1 MMASTSST
9 SGLARLHRLALLL
22 LLAVYLNVVSS
33 QGSSCQL
40 PDAWRGTWFQ
50 SGLNTVR
57 INETTIDFKGKCLE
71 SDGEYYLF
79 EEKLEKE
86 EKCYRCLFI
95 AQKHPNVLQYKESY
109 CEGRD
114 TLENLCSMI
123 PGDAQQY
130 SLFRRDA
137 APVECPFR
145 GSYTFT
151 YSRGHGEC
159 RSPVSRLDSCTES
172 WRTFFRYQACPDVQ
186 GTESSEEQL
195 ECLAQWKDGS
205 LRYLMGRL
213 QHQGATSD
221 EDRYRCFVY
230 EKIQPPPS
238 SSSLL
243 LSGGSG
249 SPPAPAERHRPVTIL
264 LAQSGD
270 ATCSGLTSPT
280 EGSRTLKLTKA
291 EADGRKCHYPS
302 WFLAHN
308 RWQTLDGR
316 WTYALHKNS
325 TMRIINNTTSGHAT
339 LSSAAVIGGGGLS
352 FGSAAGSASV
362 DSRMEQKAACQSV
375 LDLGDG
381 AARVVAHLS
390 QGCQSGYVCMVFYR
404 RDSHVVE
411 FQAGEAAPAPDEA
424 CSAYYFNPVVGH
436 LTTLIAA
443 SHHSVACPLDGKFN
457 VMRGLGHASSR
468 LPCSSDSMANDV
480 TSAVATPH
488 LFLAGQRTSAVAVGC
503 SAPDTL
509 DLYHECS
516 RETSSGYL
524 CRSTW
529 NDDHDE
535 RIKYVIVTPL
545 HAAANRHGVD
555 GPPRRFCLTVTTHG
569 SKASTLTP
577 SDLQSQH
584 PQDHVSSVSN
594 NGAPLEWIASSETC
608 VRTYARDRLATHGQ
622 HSTHLAHNAH
632 NLHITTAD
640 GEGNS
645 AGASVFNVT
654 SAGQCTG
661 VEAAILD
668 QRKLFPSSSSSS
680 SSTSATAAL
689 LSPSTMDYV
698 WLLSMVVASGRLV
711 GR

>member
-1 MMASTSST
+1 MMAASS
-9 SGLARLHRLALLL
+9 SSAALLL
-22 LLAVYLNVVSS
+22 LTVYLNAVSS

-137 APVECPFR
+137 TPVECPFR

-230 EKIQPPPS
+230 EKIQAPSSSQSS
-238 SSSLL
+238 SSSLTL
-243 LSGGSG
+243 PAGSG
-249 SPPAPAERHRPVTIL
+249 PASGSTERHRPVTIL

-316 WTYALHKNS
+316 WAYTLHKNS
-325 TMRIINNTTSGHAT
+325 TMRIINNTTTAHVTAT
-339 LSSAAVIGGGGLS
+339 IIGGPS
-352 FGSAAGSASV
+352 FGAASASV
-362 DSRMEQKAACQSV
+362 DSRMEQKAVCQSV
-375 LDLGDG
+375 LELNDG
-381 AARVVAHLS
+381 AVRVVAHLS
-390 QGCQSGYVCMVFYR
+390 QGCQSGYVCMVFHR
-404 RDSHVVE
+404 RDGHVVE

-443 SHHSVACPLDGKFN
+443 SHHSVTCPLDGKFN
-457 VMRGLGHASSR
+457 VMRSISHASSR
-468 LPCSSDSMANDV
+468 LPCSSDSLANDV
-480 TSAVATPH
+480 TSALATPH
-488 LFLAGQRTSAVAVGC
+488 LFLTGQRTSAVAVGC
-503 SAPDTL
+503 SATDTL

-529 NDDHDE
+529 NDDQDE

-545 HAAANRHGVD
+545 HATANRHGVD
-555 GPPRRFCLTVTTHG
+555 GPPRRFCLTLTTHAAKG
-569 SKASTLTP
+569 TTLPP
-577 SDLQSQH
+577 SDNQH
-584 PQDHVSSVSN
+584 PQDLVSSGGAA
-594 NGAPLEWIASSETC
+594 NGEPLEWIASSETC
-608 VRTYARDRLATHGQ
+608 VRTYAKDRLATHGKQ
-622 HSTHLAHNAH
+622 STHLSHNAH
-632 NLHITTAD
+632 NLHITTVD
-640 GEGNS
+640 GEGSS

-680 SSTSATAAL
+680 STSAAAAPAKMDGLHL
-689 LSPSTMDYV
+689 L
-698 WLLSMVVASGRLV
+698 LMVVTVARLV